1 MTNELKSILKGLG
14 WCVFIA
20 LALNGVICAV
30 YYG

>member
-1 MTNELKSILKGLG
+1 MTKELKNIVKGLL

-20 LALNGVICAV
+20 LALNGLLCAV